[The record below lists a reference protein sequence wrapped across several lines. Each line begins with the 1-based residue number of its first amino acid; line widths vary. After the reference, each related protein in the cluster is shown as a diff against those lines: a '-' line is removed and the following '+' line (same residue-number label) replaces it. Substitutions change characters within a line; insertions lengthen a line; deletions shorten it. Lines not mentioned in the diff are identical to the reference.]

1 MRKRMLGKGGGLP
14 PMHENSASSGSRA
27 GGASGSTSNHYEPV
41 MWNEFFDEKVLVKTD
56 YGMEF
61 NVYRKGD
68 SSLPAILFVHGGGF
82 TGLNEVEQYLFLA
95 KKKKQISFFHRFHYV
110 YHIFQLF
117 STWSHFV
124 KSITS
129 QSKVQCI
136 CPDLRGH
143 GLSTPYPTSESSA
156 SNSKFYSLDN
166 FSKDLTSI
174 MTQMPGF
181 KNVVSPPKIC
191 IFGHSMGGAIVSHVA
206 NSPEFYQVACIALFD
221 VIEGSAMAALPSMEG
236 VIKARPKYFPD
247 EESAVKWA
255 LQTNYIKNLDSA
267 RVSMPSQVKK
277 IENIAEND
285 ENQQKIPNQE
295 NGQNNQLKYTWR
307 TDLLKTRPFWDEWF
321 RGMDKKFLAT
331 PCGPKLVLVT
341 DPSNLDK
348 EMTIAQM
355 QGKFQIQMLPQ
366 SGHAVHEDQP
376 VQIATKITDYL
387 KRFRI
392 AEPVAGGFG
401 NDARGKSGLVFKTY
415 GN

>member
-1 MRKRMLGKGGGLP
+1 MRKRMQGKGGGLP
-14 PMHENSASSGSRA
+14 PMHENSVSSAR
-27 GGASGSTSNHYEPV
+27 GASGTSHYDPV
-41 MWNEFFDEKVLVKTD
+41 AWNEFFDEKVLVETD

-82 TGLNEVEQYLFLA
+82 TGL
-95 KKKKQISFFHRFHYV
+95 
-110 YHIFQLF
+110 
-117 STWSHFV
+117 TWSHFV

-143 GLSTPYPTSESSA
+143 GLSTPYPTSDSS
-156 SNSKFYSLDN
+156 SNSNFYSLDN
-166 FSKDLTSI
+166 FTKDLTSI
-174 MTQMPGF
+174 MSQMPGF
-181 KNVVSPPKIC
+181 KNVESPPKIC

-221 VIEGSAMAALPSMEG
+221 VIEGSALAALPSMEG
-236 VIKARPKYFPD
+236 VIKARPKYFAD
-247 EESAVKWA
+247 EQAAVKWA
-255 LQTNYIKNLDSA
+255 LQTNYIKNVDSA

-277 IENIAEND
+277 VEETIEND
-285 ENQQKIPNQE
+285 EN
-295 NGQNNQLKYTWR
+295 GQNAENPQNKYTWR

-321 RGMDKKFLAT
+321 RGMDKKFLET
-331 PCGPKLVLVT
+331 SCGPKLVLVT

-401 NDARGKSGLVFKTY
+401 SDARGKSGLVFKSY
-415 GN
+415 CS